1 MINNKKKLPIFG
13 YGPIYVLICLL
24 LTVGGMVLNY
34 YGCLNTGRLVN
45 GKIIMITM
53 GLVFIVLGILL
64 WINSVIF
71 QKITEKIKK
80 GELVTSGV
88 YSIVRNPIYTSFIL
102 IFTGVLFLSYNL
114 YLLILPFIFWGYLTI
129 LMKLT
134 EEKWLEET
142 FGNEYLKYCQKVNR
156 VIPWFRKKQ

>member
-1 MINNKKKLPIFG
+1 
-13 YGPIYVLICLL
+13 
-24 LTVGGMVLNY
+24 
-34 YGCLNTGRLVN
+34 
-45 GKIIMITM
+45 M